1 MLTKGFGDQNGGMKE
16 QRSLDAQ
23 HGLLM
28 RVVDDEDF
36 VVTDCIRRNFENA
49 CEEMHHLRSKRVFPP
64 STTASVFDACSIPT
78 DDKTRSDSMEDGLS
92 VKVRCQAALRAHP
105 ENW

>member
-16 QRSLDAQ
+16 QRSLGTQ

-36 VVTDCIRRNFENA
+36 VVTGGIRRNFEIA
-49 CEEMHHLRSKRVFPP
+49 CEEMHHLRSKRAFPP
-64 STTASVFDACSIPT
+64 THNHIH
-78 DDKTRSDSMEDGLS
+78 L
-92 VKVRCQAALRAHP
+92 
-105 ENW
+105 